1 MFALLILV
9 KLLTFNKLSFQNS
22 INTRVLEF

>member
-9 KLLTFNKLSFQNS
+9 KLLKINNLSFQNS